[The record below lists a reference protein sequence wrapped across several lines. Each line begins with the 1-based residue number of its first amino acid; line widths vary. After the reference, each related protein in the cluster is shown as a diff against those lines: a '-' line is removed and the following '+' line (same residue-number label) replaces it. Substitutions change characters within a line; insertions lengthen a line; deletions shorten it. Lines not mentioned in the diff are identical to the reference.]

1 MAQVEPGVQLVRGA
15 RIVDAE
21 APRGIEADVLIKD
34 GVIAAIGPNL
44 AAPEGTRVIDAANCL
59 LHPGL
64 INAHTHGHGALTK
77 GLGDRW
83 TLEMLLA
90 AGPWFGGGRQLADR
104 RLGTLLCA
112 AEMARKGCT
121 AAYDLTGELPLPTMD
136 GFDACAEAYAQI
148 GMRAVLAPMVADLTL
163 YQAIP
168 GLFDALPPELQK
180 RVDALRLA
188 PGEATLAAMR
198 EILRSWRWAGQGIAL
213 ALAPTIPLHCTDG
226 FMTGCASLAR
236 EYGVRLHS
244 HVGESRVQATTGI
257 TRYGR
262 TLLQHMDALGLV
274 DEKFTVAHGIWL
286 DDDDFRLLADR
297 GGSIAH
303 NPGSNMKLGNGLARM
318 RAMLDA
324 GITVG
329 LGTDGPGSADNQN
342 MYEAMRD
349 AARIS
354 RATPDPRAWVSA
366 PEAFR
371 AATEGSARALGFAKC
386 GRIAEGFNADIVFL
400 DLGTINWLP
409 HNHSI
414 NQLVHVEDGLAVKHV
429 MCAGRL
435 IVRDRA
441 LTGVDMARL
450 AQQAE
455 AARERLEAATA
466 DAKLLFEK
474 LSPIVASFCPG
485 LAAVP
490 YQVRRHLDS
499 PPGF

>member
-1 MAQVEPGVQLVRGA
+1 MAVIEPGLQLIQGA
-15 RIVDAE
+15 RIVDAG
-21 APRGIEADVLIKD
+21 APRGVEADLLISD
-34 GVIAAIGPNL
+34 GVIQVIGPNL
-44 AAPEGTRVIDAANCL
+44 AAPPGTPVIDATHCL

-90 AGPWFGGGRQLADR
+90 AGPWFGGGRQMQDR

-112 AEMARKGCT
+112 AEMALKGCT
-121 AAYDLTGELPLPTMD
+121 AAYDLTGELPLPTVE
-136 GFDACAEAYAQI
+136 GFDACAEAYAQV

-168 GLFDALPPELQK
+168 GLFDALPPALQA

-198 EILRSWRWAGQGIAL
+198 QILRGWRWAGQGIGL
-213 ALAPTIPLHCTDG
+213 ALAPTIPLHCTDA
-226 FMTGCASLAR
+226 FMTGCAALAR
-236 EYGVRLHS
+236 EYGARLHS
-244 HVGESRVQATTGI
+244 HVGESRVQAVTGI
-257 TRYGR
+257 SRYGR
-262 TLLQHMDALGLV
+262 TLLGHMDALGLV

-303 NPGSNMKLGNGLARM
+303 NPGSNMKLGNGIARL

-324 GITVG
+324 GLTVG
-329 LGTDGPGSADNQN
+329 IGTDGPGSADNQN
-342 MYEAMRD
+342 MYESMRE
-349 AARIS
+349 AARLS
-354 RATPDPRAWVSA
+354 RTTPDPRGWVSSE
-366 PEAFR
+366 EAFR
-371 AATEGSARALGFAKC
+371 AATEGSAAALGFEKC

-400 DLGTINWLP
+400 DLGAINWLP

-414 NQLVHVEDGLAVKHV
+414 NQLVHVEDGLAVRHV
-429 MCAGRL
+429 MAAGRF
-435 IVRDRA
+435 IVRDRV
-441 LTGVDMARL
+441 LTGVDLARL
-450 AQQAE
+450 GREAE
-455 AARERLEAATA
+455 AARDRLEAATA
-466 DAKLLFEK
+466 DAKALFEN

-490 YQVRRHLDS
+490 YQVRRYLDS